1 MHAFT
6 KQVSA
11 MPSHSAGWQISILQN
26 KYKLCYQPVLSIL
39 QPKKKTLIKRKPGL
53 FKSNREYWQH

>member
-26 KYKLCYQPVLSIL
+26 KYKLCYQP
-39 QPKKKTLIKRKPGL
+39 QCCQFYNQKKRH
-53 FKSNREYWQH
+53 W